1 MPEISQKQE
10 QIMIQRLSP
19 RQILLM
25 KLLQIPTIMME
36 QRIHEEL
43 EANPALEEAEGNEDN
58 REDNTE
64 NTDDNIGEEDTRNNE
79 DDSQD
84 TDHDNDNEPDLDLYY
99 DDDDDDDYIPS
110 SGNNRNED
118 QDEIAAYKENN
129 YVSGC
134 SYQENLT
141 SQLNMIPLSEEDKE
155 LAAFIVG
162 CIDDGGYISR
172 SSQELVNDLLFSKNI
187 STTAE
192 HIEYIITS
200 VIQHLEPIGT
210 GARDLQECMMLQLQ
224 HDDTDNPVN
233 ELAQKIIGKYY
244 SDFTKKHFLKIK
256 QLLKCTDEEFDEA
269 LNYITTSLNP
279 KPGESASFA
288 DEVSTIIPDFIVT
301 IDERKHKLELTMPKN
316 DLPELR
322 ISHNYQQ
329 MFNDIKGNSKMPESA
344 RKEAMEF
351 IKQKVNAAQW
361 FIEALSQREQ
371 TLYRTMS
378 AIMEKQQDYFFSG
391 DEMQIKPMILKD
403 IATVVDA
410 DISTISRVVKQKY
423 VLTPYGIIPLK
434 FFFSESLTTTTG
446 EEVSSHEI
454 RRIITDAING
464 EDKNDPLNDQ
474 NLCELLNKKGYN
486 VARRTVAKYRE
497 QLGYPVARM
506 RK

>member
-43 EANPALEEAEGNEDN
+43 EANPALEEAEGNEDSH
-58 REDNTE
+58 EESTDNA
-64 NTDDNIGEEDTRNNE
+64 DDNIGDDDIRSNE
-79 DDSQD
+79 DESV
-84 TDHDNDNEPDLDLYY
+84 DHDTDNEPDLDLYY
-99 DDDDDDDYIPS
+99 SDDDDDGYLPS
-110 SGNNRNED
+110 VGNNRNED
-118 QDEIAAYKENN
+118 QEEIAAYKENN
-129 YVSGC
+129 YVSGY

-141 SQLNMIPLSEEDKE
+141 SQLNMIPMSEEDKE
-155 LAAFIVG
+155 LASFIVG

-172 SSQELVNDLLFSKNI
+172 SSKELVNDLLFSKNI

-192 HIEYIITS
+192 HIEDLIVS

-224 HDDTDNPVN
+224 HAEPGNPVN
-233 ELAQKIIGKYY
+233 ELAKKIIGKFY
-244 SDFTKKHFLKIK
+244 SDFTKKHFVKIK
-256 QLLKCTDEEFDEA
+256 QALKCTDEEFDRA

-329 MFNDIKGNSKMPESA
+329 MFNNIKGNSKMPEPA

-361 FIEALSQREQ
+361 FIDALSQREQ

-378 AIMEKQQDYFFSG
+378 AIMEKQQDYFFTG

-403 IATVVDA
+403 IASVVDA

-464 EDKNDPLNDQ
+464 EDKDDPLNDQ
-474 NLCELLNKKGYN
+474 NLCKLLNKKGYN